1 MLYRALLPKPIPGIP
16 HNKVSARRIL
26 GDAPDVSSLYPI
38 FDTVPIADNPTQ
50 VLRWNKQTKEIWSY
64 IRNLAIELD
73 SPVIQVFMRPLSR
86 PWVIVCDFRE
96 AQDIQMH
103 RSQDFDRARILEDIF
118 GALLPNCHVWVSG
131 SL

>member
-1 MLYRALLPKPIPGIP
+1 M
-16 HNKVSARRIL
+16 
-26 GDAPDVSSLYPI
+26 
-38 FDTVPIADNPTQ
+38 Q

-131 SL
+131 SPRKTGKVVYSTTYRCPLMADSKPIAT